1 MKSGIRKRLA
11 GLLCAAML
19 IGAIA
24 ALPVC
29 AEESGGADAKIF
41 SHGTEVLSAR
51 TDLALYT
58 MKGNDLVFT
67 KDAVERGMNLSEV
80 RYLTVLT
87 LPPVTD
93 GELLLGSS
101 RVAAGQ
107 TVSGEHLDQLCF
119 HPAREDLVTSAFRF
133 AVNGA
138 ECGMTCS
145 ILMADEKNGAPTVA
159 MAPVLSLKLKTYKGL
174 AAYGT
179 LSANDPEGDAISFE
193 VVSYPQ
199 NGSLELTD
207 VKTGSYVYR
216 PFAEYVGTDAFSYV
230 ARDRYGNYSA
240 SAKVSLTVDRLG
252 TSVTYA
258 DMKGSREEG
267 AALTVTEKAIMSGSQ
282 VGENYYFYPERTV
295 NRAEFLVMAMNAA
308 GITGVPEC
316 EKTVFADDA
325 DIPASMKGYVAAAYR
340 LGYITGSQKD
350 GQLCFLPD
358 DALTR
363 AQAAVIL
370 DRITAPGKAAVIPT
384 FADQSEIPVW
394 AADAIYS
401 LSAVGILT
409 PTGDRITPAD
419 TVTRAQAAQMLSAL
433 MRYREE

>member
-1 MKSGIRKRLA
+1 MRSGIRKRLA
-11 GLLCAAML
+11 GLLCAVMLLGSVAAMPV
-19 IGAIA
+19 GA
-24 ALPVC
+24 
-29 AEESGGADAKIF
+29 EKADAAEPAVF
-41 SHGTEVLSAR
+41 SHGLEVLGAR
-51 TDLALYT
+51 TDLALSA
-58 MKGNDLVFT
+58 MRGNDLVFS

-80 RYLTVLT
+80 RYLTVLS

-107 TVSGEHLDQLCF
+107 TVSGAHLDQLSF
-119 HPAREDLVTSAFRF
+119 HPAREDLVTSSFRF

-138 ECGMTCS
+138 ECGVTCS
-145 ILMADEKNGAPTVA
+145 LWMLEEQNGVPTVA
-159 MAPVLSLKLKTYKGL
+159 MAPVLSLKQKTYKGV
-174 AAYGT
+174 AVYGT
-179 LSANDPEGDAISFE
+179 LSGYDPDGDAMTFE
-193 VVSYPQ
+193 IVSYPQ
-199 NGSLELTD
+199 NGSVELTD
-207 VKTGSYVYR
+207 AKAGTYVYR
-216 PFAEYVGTDAFSYV
+216 PFADHIGSDAFSYV
-230 ARDRYGNYSA
+230 ARDRYGNYST
-240 SAKVSLTVDRLG
+240 SARVSLTVDRLG

-258 DMKGSREEG
+258 DMKGSQDEA

-282 VGENYYFYPERTV
+282 VGDSYYFYPERTV

-325 DIPASMKGYVAAAYR
+325 EIPANMKGYVAAAYR
-340 LGYITGSQKD
+340 LGYVTGSQKD
-350 GQLCFLPD
+350 GQLCFLPN

-384 FADQSEIPVW
+384 FADKSEIPVW

-409 PTGDRITPAD
+409 PTGDRITPTDA
-419 TVTRAQAAQMLSAL
+419 VTRAQAAQMLSSL